1 MVHTEHPTTH
11 HLSPAQTARRILRAT
26 GALML
31 VQVILRC
38 FGLVEKM
45 IMSQYFGT
53 GDEANAYSAAK
64 RIAEPIRLFGEQV
77 IMHSFLPAF
86 VLRMRERGDK
96 DAWRMASTIIN
107 LMALLTALVAIVSV
121 FYTHQVL
128 MIFAPDL
135 ATRHPELVPLTM
147 KIARVMLVAMIFL
160 AVSSVTYCLLN
171 SYKQF
176 ALPASS
182 DLALK
187 ATVLVFA
194 ILFARSWGAYA
205 LAVGFVF
212 GALLKVG
219 VQVIGMRRQVLE
231 YRPVADLKHP
241 GVKHFILLAL
251 PLIIGWAF
259 STLRSVMDTRFL
271 SGLPHAAG
279 FSALDYAKTPC
290 DIPVTFFPYVF
301 GIALFP
307 FLADIAAAG
316 DKERL
321 RGMLMTAT
329 RMMVLIFVPLSIA
342 FILLRFPII
351 LGLYGSKK
359 FGMESAI
366 LTAGPMQFYALG
378 MLVGALEIIVLQ
390 FFFAMSDTLRPTII
404 GMIMVPLHIG
414 VAYFGIH
421 YWGLGAMAI
430 ALALFVSKSSKIVVL
445 YVTMRQKLQ
454 SLEGQRMLLLLGKVV
469 IALLP
474 FILLLLVGAHY
485 LPWPAAGHDVG
496 KMKKL
501 LMLFPFV
508 VLGGAAMLVY
518 LTLLHFLRVDE
529 VNMLV
534 ERVRGKLGKKVAVP
548 EQAGVE

>member
-1 MVHTEHPTTH
+1 MVHTEQSTTQ
-11 HLSPAQTARRILRAT
+11 HLSPAQTARRIFRAT

-31 VQVILRC
+31 VQVILRG
-38 FGLVEKM
+38 FGLIEGM
-45 IMSQYFGT
+45 IMSTYFGT
-53 GDEANAYSAAK
+53 GSEANAYSAAK

-86 VLRMRERGDK
+86 VQRMRERGDK

-107 LMALLTALVAIVSV
+107 LMALLTAVVAIVGI
-121 FYTHQVL
+121 FYTRQVL
-128 MIFAPDL
+128 SLFLPGWEHDHQL
-135 ATRHPELVPLTM
+135 LVPLTV

-194 ILFARSWGAYA
+194 VLFARSWGAYA
-205 LAVGFVF
+205 LAAGFVM
-212 GALLKVG
+212 GAILKVG
-219 VQVIGMRRQVLE
+219 VQVIGLRGHVPA
-231 YRPVADLKHP
+231 YRPVAEVTHP
-241 GVKHFILLAL
+241 GVKQFFLLAL

-259 STLRSVMDTRFL
+259 STLRGVMDTRFL
-271 SGLPHAAG
+271 SSLQEAGG
-279 FSALDYAKTPC
+279 FSALDYGKKIC

-307 FLADIAAAG
+307 FLADIAVTG

-359 FGMESAI
+359 FDMESAM
-366 LTAGPMQFYALG
+366 LTAGPMQLYALG
-378 MLVGALEIIVLQ
+378 MLVGALEIIILQ
-390 FFFAMSDTLRPTII
+390 FYFAMSDTLRPTII
-404 GMIMVPLHIG
+404 GMIMVPLHIA
-414 VAYFGIH
+414 VAYLGIY
-421 YWGLGAMAI
+421 YWGLGAVAI
-430 ALALFVSKSSKIVVL
+430 ALALLVSKGSKIMLL
-445 YVTMRQKLQ
+445 YAVMRRKLQ
-454 SLEGQRMLLLLGKVV
+454 NLEGKRMLILLAKVA

-474 FILLLLVGAHY
+474 FILLLLAGTHY
-485 LPWPAAGHDVG
+485 LPMPATGHDVG

-501 LMLFPFV
+501 LMLLPFV
-508 VLGGAAMLVY
+508 VLGGGALLIYLVM
-518 LTLLHFLRVDE
+518 LHFLRVDE
-529 VNMLV
+529 VTMLV
-534 ERVRGKLGKKVAVP
+534 ARVSGKLGKRVAK
-548 EQAGVE
+548 EAS